1 MLVYFRLSYKD
12 LLFIFVLK
20 HYIIMMYSILLEL
33 IYFQFTLSKT
43 LITILKLTFFL
54 SVENINYSSFRWVLN
69 YKIYSDFDIYV
80 SGYPFLLL
88 KNS

>member
-43 LITILKLTFFL
+43 LITILKLTFFSL
-54 SVENINYSSFRWVLN
+54 CRKY
-69 YKIYSDFDIYV
+69 
-80 SGYPFLLL
+80 
-88 KNS
+88 